1 MKSNVLNNILISLCL
16 VLLIFQPSVP
26 YLSSAGAVITVLI
39 SLVKIIFSTKSP
51 VRVKHYIVSFFVPI
65 IIFYFLILFYS
76 AARVLLDGLYDISF
90 FRVSLNQT
98 IFLIAVFLFVI
109 SFDDYSDKFE
119 KYIFILFVANLF
131 YAVLAVD
138 FFPSL
143 LDLAVKVK
151 GESSDLVDKNY
162 LNLYRI
168 AFFGSDSHYGISAL
182 YSLALVCFSFYMKK
196 ANINSIVGG
205 FFLLFLAVA
214 GVIAGRTAFIF
225 ILVSFFI
232 LLRNSIKI
240 TFLFLFFSSLSI
252 YLVTMYLDL
261 PEHFVN
267 WMFELFINLSDGK
280 GVQTESSNHL
290 LKMYS
295 INIDVNPVFGN
306 AKFLLD
312 NGSYYGGSDVG
323 YIRHFLFGG
332 FLICILIYLL
342 PVIILLKNKLDLKI
356 MIAFLSMYILELK
369 GSAIYETP
377 MMVLFIII
385 SFLSYKE
392 KQNFYKSRSVY

>member
-26 YLSSAGAVITVLI
+26 YISSAGAVITVLI
-39 SLVKIIFSTKSP
+39 SLVKIIFSTKSS
-51 VRVKHYIVSFFVPI
+51 VRVRHYIVSFFVPI

-98 IFLIAVFLFVI
+98 IFLIAVVLFVI

-119 KYIFILFVANLF
+119 KYIYILFVANLF

-205 FFLLFLAVA
+205 FFLFFLAVA

-306 AKFLLD
+306 AKFLFD

-342 PVIILLKNKLDLKI
+342 PVIILLKNKFDLKI

-392 KQNFYKSRSVY
+392 KQSFYKSRSVY